1 MPNSADGTTWTESQP
16 ANTDARNLGAQE
28 IRGLRT
34 GLRTRLE
41 KEHVLPAAS
50 NVGGEH
56 IAGSA
61 VAYRQDGEPTN
72 RPDPITSTSLTS
84 ADNGRL
90 WFDSNDNNKL
100 YVYADPDWVAVG
112 AIASI
117 NTDMQTTD
125 ILSSITNN
133 GTTGWVNNTGFLAF
147 VTITALRI
155 GSVTRQIEVQ
165 DVSNN
170 FRIVL
175 QSIFSPTLGGDR
187 ETFVGSFF
195 VPDGNAARLTSAV
208 SGFSGLAR
216 YAHMIVT

>member
-61 VAYRQDGEPTN
+61 VAYRQDDPPTN

-90 WFDSNDNNKL
+90 WVDSNDSNRL
-100 YVYADPDWVAVG
+100 YVYVDPSFVAV
-112 AIASI
+112 APATI
-117 NTDMQTTD
+117 NADSQSEDIFTDFVD
-125 ILSSITNN
+125 SSGWTNDQSQL
-133 GTTGWVNNTGFLAF
+133 VL
-147 VTITALRI
+147 VTIAIHRTNSIATTRSLQVQNVANTFQTLAEAI
-155 GSVTRQIEVQ
+155 TISTVQFISTSV
-165 DVSNN
+165 
-170 FRIVL
+170 L
-175 QSIFSPTLGGDR
+175 
-187 ETFVGSFF
+187 
-195 VPDGNAARLTSAV
+195 VPDANVVRITPTDGLW
-208 SGFSGLAR
+208 SGTVR
-216 YAHMIVT
+216 YSRVLVT

>member
-90 WFDSNDNNKL
+90 WVDSNDNNKL
-100 YVYADPDWVAVG
+100 YVYVDPSFVAV
-112 AIASI
+112 APATI
-117 NTDMQTTD
+117 NADSQSEDIFTDFVD
-125 ILSSITNN
+125 SSGWTNDQSQL
-133 GTTGWVNNTGFLAF
+133 VL
-147 VTITALRI
+147 VTIAIHRTSGIITTRSLQVQNVANTFQTLAEAI
-155 GSVTRQIEVQ
+155 TIDTVQFISTSV
-165 DVSNN
+165 
-170 FRIVL
+170 L
-175 QSIFSPTLGGDR
+175 
-187 ETFVGSFF
+187 
-195 VPDGNAARLTSAV
+195 VPDANVVRITPTDGLW
-208 SGFSGLAR
+208 SGTVR
-216 YAHMIVT
+216 YSRVLVT

>member
-61 VAYRQDGEPTN
+61 VAYRQDDPPTN

-90 WFDSNDNNKL
+90 WVDSNDSNRL
-100 YVYADPDWVAVG
+100 YVYVDPSFVAV
-112 AIASI
+112 APATI
-117 NTDMQTTD
+117 NADSQSEDIFTDFVD
-125 ILSSITNN
+125 SSGWTNDQSQL
-133 GTTGWVNNTGFLAF
+133 VL
-147 VTITALRI
+147 VTIAIHRTSAI
-155 GSVTRQIEVQ
+155 FTTRSLQVQ
-165 DVSNN
+165 DVSNT
-170 FRIVL
+170 FRTLAEGIQTASQNLLFASVL
-175 QSIFSPTLGGDR
+175 
-187 ETFVGSFF
+187 
-195 VPDGNAARLTSAV
+195 VPDGNIVRVTPTDGLW
-208 SGFSGLAR
+208 SGTVR
-216 YAHMIVT
+216 YSRVLVT